1 MDFVIQWLWY
11 LLAFLL
17 GSLVAW
23 GMVVVLVKRTSEE
36 QALAELPGSPSGGE
50 ERRL

>member
-23 GMVVVLVKRTSEE
+23 LIAVVTIRRTSEE
-36 QALAELPGSPSGGE
+36 EAFADLPGSRQMGE
-50 ERRL
+50 QR

>member
-1 MDFVIQWLWY
+1 MGFVLQWVEY

-23 GMVVVLVKRTSEE
+23 LIATVTIKHASEE
-36 QALAELPGSPSGGE
+36 DAIAELPGSRELGAGS
-50 ERRL
+50 